1 MFTDDELPMFPVES
15 DFMAGVKYR
24 VNLAR
29 EIDKEEH
36 RWVVD
41 KHLQVFFLRVP
52 SDTTH
57 ISRALFSSHV
67 HVLSPRSI
75 RPFIPSGGRKW
86 DSDVTTPLSVSLM
99 L

>member
-36 RWVVD
+36 RWVVE
-41 KHLQVFFLRVP
+41 KHLQVFFSRVP
-52 SDTTH
+52 SNTTH
-57 ISRALFSSHV
+57 
-67 HVLSPRSI
+67 
-75 RPFIPSGGRKW
+75 
-86 DSDVTTPLSVSLM
+86 VS
-99 L
+99 